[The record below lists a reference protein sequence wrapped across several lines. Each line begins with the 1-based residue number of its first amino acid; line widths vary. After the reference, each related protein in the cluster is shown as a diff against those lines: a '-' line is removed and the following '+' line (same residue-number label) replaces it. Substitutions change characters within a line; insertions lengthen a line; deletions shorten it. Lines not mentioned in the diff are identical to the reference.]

1 LFDVIVPKVG
11 MSVTE
16 VEITK
21 WIVKKGDTVQAGDEI
36 VEVTMEKAATV
47 LTADVSGVIEEI
59 LFNEEDTVKVGD
71 IICRIR
77 TAE

>member
-1 LFDVIVPKVG
+1 MFEVVIPKVG

-21 WIVKKGDTVQAGDEI
+21 WMVKKGDTVKAGDEI
-36 VEVTMEKAATV
+36 VELTMEKASVV
-47 LTADVSGVIEEI
+47 LNADVPGVIEEI

-71 IICRIR
+71 VICRINNV
-77 TAE
+77 

>member
-1 LFDVIVPKVG
+1 MFEVIVPKVG

-21 WIVKKGDTVQAGDEI
+21 WKVKKGDTVNIGDEI
-36 VEVTMEKAATV
+36 VEITMEKAATV

-59 LFNEEDTVKVGD
+59 MFNEGDTVEVGNV
-71 IICRIR
+71 ICKIR
-77 TAE
+77 TM